1 MAQAQAQQ
9 ATQARATQARAAQA
23 RATSNADNEL
33 IAEVAEETLSW
44 NVIDHY
50 FKDNPNVLVRHH
62 LESYNDFLSNGI
74 ARIVKDRNPIILEKD
89 ENKET
94 GKYNSVIEIYL
105 GGVNGDRIS
114 FSKPIIYDDVVGAES
129 GSNDTAD
136 KAKSSEPRAH
146 FMYPNEARLRNMTYG
161 MTIHCDVDI
170 IYRVYDPVQKT
181 VLTERLE
188 LKQLSLGRFPI
199 MLQSNACILHGMTP
213 EARFYAG
220 ECRNDYGGYFIVDGK
235 EKCIVSQE
243 KFADNMIYIRSNADD
258 PDAVYSYSAEVR
270 TVSEDPSK
278 PERKMAV
285 KMVAPD
291 VKYSNNQI
299 VVDIPN
305 VKKPMP
311 LFIVMRALGIISDR
325 DIVERCILNLDANAV
340 LVDLFIPCVHDACEV
355 FTQAAALK
363 FIATFTKEK
372 TVAQVQN
379 ILMNYFLPQIGE
391 LNFGAKAYFLG
402 YMVYK
407 LLLVATKLERPTDR
421 DSFKCKRVEVPGTL
435 LFNLFRTYYN
445 AHVDNVRLKLDKK
458 IKYGRDRN
466 EFVGT
471 QIMQVITADN
481 YNEIFGERL
490 IEAGFKKSF
499 KGKWAAT
506 VQTDDKSKLYKGTIG
521 ATDGTEVEGIV
532 QDLNRLSY
540 NSFIS
545 HLRKVNLPMDASAK
559 VATPR
564 QLHGSQWGIIDPAD
578 SPDGANIGL
587 QKHLA
592 ISAYVTQTCSAL
604 PIIQWLRE
612 IVHMELLE
620 ECSPKYV
627 HQLTKVFVNG
637 AWVGAL
643 GNPLNVMRLFL
654 LHRRNALIPTHT
666 SGRWDIAHN
675 ELQIFTDGGR
685 LCRPVFYYDEETRR
699 PSYASREAIE
709 TIKGGKYTWAQ
720 LITGFAAKSVPALD
734 PCRIYSLGELYKGAT
749 DFSALTASRAIIE
762 YLDTNES
769 ESAFIAMFPRDVV
782 PGKTTHV
789 EIHPSLIFGV
799 MGNQIVFPENNPSSR
814 NNFSCGQGKQAVSL
828 YSSNYLSRIDKMGV
842 VLNYG
847 QVPLIK
853 SRYMKYI
860 NNEQHPY
867 GENAIVAI
875 MCYNGYNVEDSILF
889 NEGSLKRGL
898 FRTTYY
904 NMYETREEE
913 ERTYD
918 KRICNVQAQPAVRGL
933 KPGGDYSALD
943 RFGLIAENTE
953 MDDKKAVIGRVTEQ
967 WIADAGTDEPQL
979 EDDSVFPKKGQ
990 LGVVDRTFITDE
1002 ASGKRLAKV
1011 RIREERVP
1019 GIGDKFCS
1027 RAGQKGTVGLII
1039 PEEDMPFTDDGI
1051 RPDLIINPHA
1061 LPTRMTIGQLVET
1074 LMGKA
1079 CVLQGGFGDC
1089 TAFVNHG
1096 SKHQVFGRMLTEL
1109 GYHASGTQLLYN
1121 GMTGER
1127 MESQIFIGP
1136 TYYMRLKHMVKDKIN
1151 YRTRGP
1157 RTVLTR
1163 QTVQGRANDGGL
1175 RIGEMER
1182 DGVIAHGAAYFLRQS
1197 MLERGDEYYMAVCN
1211 KSGMIAIYN
1220 PAQNLFMSPM
1230 ADGPIQFADTLTSAD
1245 NQALNVEKLTRFG
1258 RSFSVVRV
1266 PYAFKL
1272 LMQELQ
1278 AMNVQ
1283 MRVLTEDNIDQ
1294 IASMSFSTLTLNL
1307 GGPDNLI
1314 RENKAVIGSTKI
1326 PNVTMT
1332 PKADNRPALRPA
1344 NEGAKEGEEEGAE
1357 KAESLGW
1364 HFVNF
1369 EANGGEIYQSLIRN
1383 EKGAPTQM
1391 WSVHQHGGK
1400 YPTEHPEGWNAQML
1414 YYNDGVPIKAEAI
1427 VDLLKQMPYANNFA
1441 LAVQDIRDEQAMSEA
1456 EAISVPELL
1465 SPTSP
1470 MYEPSSPA
1478 YTPMYEPTSPLQ
1490 MQQQQGGGIQ
1500 QPMMQPMMMMPQP
1513 MQPMQPM
1520 VIMPQQQPMMMM
1532 PQQQMMQPMM
1542 TMQPTSVTGAKAA
1555 VLIEEQLHPPTA
1567 SESASVSSMLDV
1579 APEVKPA
1586 ESSSASS
1593 ESSGSSEGKRVIKLS

>member
-1 MAQAQAQQ
+1 
-9 ATQARATQARAAQA
+9 
-23 RATSNADNEL
+23 
-33 IAEVAEETLSW
+33 
-44 NVIDHY
+44 
-50 FKDNPNVLVRHH
+50 
-62 LESYNDFLSNGI
+62 
-74 ARIVKDRNPIILEKD
+74 
-89 ENKET
+89 
-94 GKYNSVIEIYL
+94 
-105 GGVNGDRIS
+105 
-114 FSKPIIYDDVVGAES
+114 
-129 GSNDTAD
+129 
-136 KAKSSEPRAH
+136 
-146 FMYPNEARLRNMTYG
+146 
-161 MTIHCDVDI
+161 
-170 IYRVYDPVQKT
+170 
-181 VLTERLE
+181 
-188 LKQLSLGRFPI
+188 
-199 MLQSNACILHGMTP
+199 
-213 EARFYAG
+213 
-220 ECRNDYGGYFIVDGK
+220 
-235 EKCIVSQE
+235 
-243 KFADNMIYIRSNADD
+243 
-258 PDAVYSYSAEVR
+258 
-270 TVSEDPSK
+270 
-278 PERKMAV
+278 
-285 KMVAPD
+285 
-291 VKYSNNQI
+291 
-299 VVDIPN
+299 
-305 VKKPMP
+305 
-311 LFIVMRALGIISDR
+311 
-325 DIVERCILNLDANAV
+325 
-340 LVDLFIPCVHDACEV
+340 
-355 FTQAAALK
+355 
-363 FIATFTKEK
+363 
-372 TVAQVQN
+372 
-379 ILMNYFLPQIGE
+379 
-391 LNFGAKAYFLG
+391 
-402 YMVYK
+402 
-407 LLLVATKLERPTDR
+407 
-421 DSFKCKRVEVPGTL
+421 
-435 LFNLFRTYYN
+435 
-445 AHVDNVRLKLDKK
+445 
-458 IKYGRDRN
+458 
-466 EFVGT
+466 
-471 QIMQVITADN
+471 
-481 YNEIFGERL
+481 
-490 IEAGFKKSF
+490 
-499 KGKWAAT
+499 
-506 VQTDDKSKLYKGTIG
+506 
-521 ATDGTEVEGIV
+521 
-532 QDLNRLSY
+532 
-540 NSFIS
+540 
-545 HLRKVNLPMDASAK
+545 
-559 VATPR
+559 
-564 QLHGSQWGIIDPAD
+564 
-578 SPDGANIGL
+578 
-587 QKHLA
+587 
-592 ISAYVTQTCSAL
+592 
-604 PIIQWLRE
+604 
-612 IVHMELLE
+612 
-620 ECSPKYV
+620 
-627 HQLTKVFVNG
+627 
-637 AWVGAL
+637 
-643 GNPLNVMRLFL
+643 
-654 LHRRNALIPTHT
+654 
-666 SGRWDIAHN
+666 
-675 ELQIFTDGGR
+675 
-685 LCRPVFYYDEETRR
+685 
-699 PSYASREAIE
+699 
-709 TIKGGKYTWAQ
+709 
-720 LITGFAAKSVPALD
+720 
-734 PCRIYSLGELYKGAT
+734 
-749 DFSALTASRAIIE
+749 
-762 YLDTNES
+762 
-769 ESAFIAMFPRDVV
+769 
-782 PGKTTHV
+782 
-789 EIHPSLIFGV
+789 
-799 MGNQIVFPENNPSSR
+799 
-814 NNFSCGQGKQAVSL
+814 
-828 YSSNYLSRIDKMGV
+828 MGV

-913 ERTYD
+913 ERTYE
-918 KRICNVQAQPAVRGL
+918 KRICNVQAQPTVRGL

-943 RFGLIAENTE
+943 RFGLIKENVE

-967 WIADAGTDEPQL
+967 WIGGGSGSADEPQM

-990 LGVVDRTFITDE
+990 LGVVDCTFITDE

-1039 PEEDMPFTDDGI
+1039 PEEDMPFAEDGT

-1096 SKHQVFGRMLTEL
+1096 SKHQVFGKMLTEL
-1109 GYHASGTQLLYN
+1109 GYHNSGTQFLYN

-1127 MESQIFIGP
+1127 MESQIFMGP